1 MNEHIDENSQVD
13 KQSIDDNQ
21 YEAYGWDFHKKPLM
35 YAAIITALFYAFVF
49 FYVSI

>member
-1 MNEHIDENSQVD
+1 MNEQANDQVQPEQPPTDE
-13 KQSIDDNQ
+13 NQ
-21 YEAYGWDFHKKPLM
+21 YEAYGWEFHKKPLM

>member
-1 MNEHIDENSQVD
+1 MNEQLEKNPQTEEQSVEENP
-13 KQSIDDNQ
+13 